1 MSIDISQFHQAYFE
15 ESFEGLDIMESGL
28 LGVDLGTT
36 DLEAINTIFRA
47 AHSIKGGGGTFGF
60 TEISEFTHV
69 LETLLD
75 EMRGGRREVTREAVD
90 LLLQSVDCVRE
101 MLRAAQ
107 SGEENDEDRIAAVHG
122 DLERMLNDAA
132 GAESADTAGGD
143 DTGGNAPPV
152 CAWRIRFKTHPQM
165 LCTGNDPLRMFRE
178 LATLGELQVQADLT
192 ALPAFAELDPETSYI
207 GWDLTLRGAVA
218 REQVADVFDWVDGD
232 CDLEIT
238 PLADTAAIAN
248 QQADQQT
255 VSPASR
261 TPLEPVAPVEDRR
274 TGKRRVGSDRRVG
287 EHRIGGQGETT
298 SIRVGIDKVDAI
310 INLVGE
316 LVITQASLG
325 RYNQEFDLSDLDS
338 MRTSLTQ
345 LERNTR
351 ELQESVMQIRML
363 PISFAFD
370 RFARLVRDLS
380 AKFGKKVELERRGEQ
395 TELDKTVL
403 EKISDPLVHLVRN
416 ALDHGFETPA
426 VRLAAGKPEIG
437 RLRLDAYHA
446 GGNVVIEVTDDGA
459 GLPREKI
466 FEQALERGL
475 VSAEDE
481 LSEAQIHRLIFQ
493 PGFSTADQVSDV
505 SGRGVGMD
513 VVRRNV
519 KDLGGTV
526 DVQSEQGKGTTF
538 TIRLPLT
545 LAILDGQLIRVGRE
559 IYIISL
565 LSIIESLQ
573 VEDKLVNKVAGKG
586 EIYTVRG
593 DYFPIIRLHE
603 AFGVEHDSNDGD
615 TAMLVIVEAEGQR
628 VGLVVDELLDQQQ
641 VVIKSLETN
650 YQRVEGLAAATILG
664 DGAVALILDVPG
676 LIRSFFQD
684 GKLRYDKRTDI
695 ATSKVA

>member
-1 MSIDISQFHQAYFE
+1 MSIDVSQFHQAYFE
-15 ESFEGLDIMESGL
+15 ESFENLDIMESGL
-28 LGVDLGTT
+28 LGVDLGMA

-107 SGEENDEDRIAAVHG
+107 SDEDTDKDRIAAVHG
-122 DLERMLNDAA
+122 DLERMLNDTAGADSADAA
-132 GAESADTAGGD
+132 GD
-143 DTGGNAPPV
+143 DDNGGNAPPA
-152 CAWRIRFKTHPQM
+152 CGWRIRFKPHPQM
-165 LCTGNDPLRMFRE
+165 LRTGNDPLRMFRE
-178 LATLGELQVQADLT
+178 LATLGELEVQADLT
-192 ALPAFAELDPETSYI
+192 ALPTFAQLDPETSYI
-207 GWDLTLRGAVA
+207 GWNLTLRGAIA
-218 REQVADVFDWVDGD
+218 REQVTEVFDWVEGD
-232 CDLEIT
+232 CDLEIM
-238 PLADTAAIAN
+238 PLPDTAAIAN
-248 QQADQQT
+248 QQARHKV
-255 VSPASR
+255 VSPTSR
-261 TPLEPVAPVEDRR
+261 TPLETVAPAEDRR
-274 TGKRRVGSDRRVG
+274 TGKRRAGSDRRNG
-287 EHRIGGQGETT
+287 EQRVGGQGEIT
-298 SIRVGIDKVDAI
+298 SIRVGIDKLDGI

-316 LVITQASLG
+316 LVITQASLA
-325 RYNQEFDLSDLDS
+325 RYNREFDVSDVDS
-338 MRTSLTQ
+338 LRTSLAQ

-351 ELQESVMQIRML
+351 ELQESVMRIRML
-363 PISFAFD
+363 PIRFAFD
-370 RFARLVRDLS
+370 RFSRLVHDLG
-380 AKFGKKVELERRGEQ
+380 AKLGKKVALELRGEQ

-416 ALDHGFETPA
+416 ALDHGLETPA

-446 GGNVVIEVTDDGA
+446 GGEVVIAVTDDGA
-459 GLPREKI
+459 GLAREKI
-466 FEQALERGL
+466 LDQALQRGL
-475 VSAEDE
+475 VGAEEE
-481 LSEAQIHRLIFQ
+481 LSEAQIHRLIFR

-513 VVRRNV
+513 VVRRNI

-545 LAILDGQLIRVGRE
+545 LAILDGQLIRVGCE

-565 LSIIESLQ
+565 LAIIESLQ
-573 VEDKLVNKVAGKG
+573 VEDKLVNKVAGQA
-586 EIYTVRG
+586 EVYTVRG
-593 DYFPIIRLHE
+593 DFIPIIRLHE
-603 AFGVEHDSNDGD
+603 AFGLEHDSDDGD
-615 TAMLVIVEAEGQR
+615 TKMLVIVEVEGQR
-628 VGLVVDELLDQQQ
+628 VGLLVDELLDQQQ
-641 VVIKSLETN
+641 VVIKSLEAN

-664 DGAVALILDVPG
+664 DGAVALILDAPG
-676 LIRSFFQD
+676 LIRSFFQN
-684 GKLRYDKRTDI
+684 GNLRYDKRTER